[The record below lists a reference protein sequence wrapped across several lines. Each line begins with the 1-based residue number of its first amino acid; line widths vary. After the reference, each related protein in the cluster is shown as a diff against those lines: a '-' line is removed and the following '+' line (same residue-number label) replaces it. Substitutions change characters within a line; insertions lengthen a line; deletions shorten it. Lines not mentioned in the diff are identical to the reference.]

1 MQIVQEICL
10 PDRAITVV
18 CGKEE
23 NPWLSVVKTDDAVR
37 SCGRYWNYRQ
47 VLSIEAG
54 WEMPA
59 VDGVSA
65 ILLRRFYR
73 VKGLVRN
80 RSLLYNLW
88 ATQYRKGADDRDK
101 VFAIRGLCSD
111 LGLED
116 IPQITLLPHCVYT
129 AKQLLSSSTNTSR

>member
-10 PDRAITVV
+10 PDRAITFL
-18 CGKEE
+18 CGKVKI
-23 NPWLSVVKTDDAVR
+23 PWASVIIHDDAIR

-47 VLSIEAG
+47 VLSMIEAG

-73 VKGLVRN
+73 VKGLERN
-80 RSLLYNLW
+80 RTLLYNL
-88 ATQYRKGADDRDK
+88 
-101 VFAIRGLCSD
+101 
-111 LGLED
+111 
-116 IPQITLLPHCVYT
+116 
-129 AKQLLSSSTNTSR
+129 